1 MPEGMEQ
8 QAWQQTTQTEVLG
21 RQAAQQHFQFLQ
33 QLEELAEGAEQ
44 IQRVA
49 QVGLLEQIE

>member
-1 MPEGMEQ
+1 MEQ